1 MKKIILLL
9 SLIIF
14 SINSFAQDYEL
25 ILEDIKKNIDSPE
38 HALKIGQHL
47 HNNKNNIKDIKES
60 LRHASIINRDK
71 RDSIIK
77 FAENAG
83 IVDKVEINEWISQS
97 NTYNEIVNQLKK
109 SVSGID
115 KEISYSTYRCDG
127 IEDLIYSPNPINQF
141 KRPLKISDVSAYQ
154 DFIRFTYNKNIKI
167 IQVPDYESVIN
178 HVSFKENINF
188 SLVEEKF
195 IKNNA
200 TSVSMYNKVNI
211 NDKVYYMFPYKI
223 YPYPS
228 NNLEEL
234 TAYEYGWFALNLKLV
249 GRFTPEIVTT
259 YKKLF
264 RRNASLCL
272 YSK

>member
-1 MKKIILLL
+1 MRKIIILL
-9 SLIIF
+9 SLIMF
-14 SINSFAQDYEL
+14 SINSFGQNYEL

-38 HALKIGQHL
+38 YAIKIGQHL

-97 NTYNEIVNQLKK
+97 NTYADIVNQLRR
-109 SVSGID
+109 SVSDID
-115 KEISYSTYRCDG
+115 KEISYSSYRCNG
-127 IEDLIYSPNPINQF
+127 VENLIYSPNAINQF
-141 KRPLKISDVSAYQ
+141 QRNLKISDVSANQ
-154 DFIRFTYNKNIKI
+154 DFIRFKNKEDYKI
-167 IQVPDYESVIN
+167 VHIPNPESVIN
-178 HVSFKENINF
+178 HISFKENIKF
-188 SLVEEKF
+188 SLIEEKF
-195 IKNNA
+195 IFNNA
-200 TSVSMYNKVNI
+200 TSVSMYNKVSLN
-211 NDKVYYMFPYKI
+211 NKVYYMFPYNM
-223 YPYPS
+223 YTYPS

-249 GRFTPEIVTT
+249 GRFTPEILNT

-264 RRNASLCL
+264 KRNASLCL